1 MLTLWNLEN
10 LPTAGRLRIFS
21 EKLKEIVKCFF
32 HFEGKSR
39 KSNTYISRTHSIFFP
54 FINSNETGRRD
65 SHRSGDRK
73 MLQKQAI
80 KLVQPSKDQFLST
93 FFLVVENRPVI
104 NWKKLNR
111 NIPCE
116 HFKIDGIASPGKEG
130 QNYFTISIILK
141 EKSVAIKGW
150 HRC

>member
-10 LPTAGRLRIFS
+10 LPTAGRLGIFS
-21 EKLKEIVKCFF
+21 KKMKEVVKCFF
-32 HFEGKSR
+32 HFEGKSG

-104 NWKKLNR
+104 N
-111 NIPCE
+111 
-116 HFKIDGIASPGKEG
+116 
-130 QNYFTISIILK
+130 
-141 EKSVAIKGW
+141 
-150 HRC
+150 